1 MKAITRPL
9 EVIPEYNLRS
19 ICSLEEMLLFDI
31 ETTGLK
37 KETTQLYLVGCAY
50 YSEGIWYARQWL
62 TENTSDELR
71 VLEEFCEFASHYRTL
86 VHFNGDGFDIP
97 YMQYKADYYM
107 TGFDF
112 GRFNSF
118 DILKNARRSK
128 KVLSLQSMSQKSIEI
143 FLGINRDDQ
152 LNGGLLIPVYY
163 DYEKSRSARLEQLLL
178 LHNFDDIQGM
188 LKILPILTYT
198 DVLGG
203 GYEFISAS
211 EVRDTAILEYKI
223 TAPVPVYCEK
233 LVDANADILVC
244 MDKDLLQ
251 INLKIY
257 TETGRLPL
265 ANICDYYYLPEEDIV
280 VHKDVGQ
287 FLDRSKRI
295 KATKKNCFLK
305 KDGRFIPQINPV
317 FTPAFQLAEDKKRVY
332 ADWDEL
338 EKGCDKSL
346 MRELSSGILHFIS
359 GC

>member
-1 MKAITRPL
+1 MKVINRPL

-37 KETTQLYLVGCAY
+37 KETTQLYLIGCAY
-50 YSEGIWYARQWL
+50 YSNGTWYARQWL
-62 TENTSDELR
+62 TENTSDEFR
-71 VLEEFCEFASHYRTL
+71 VLEDFCEFASHYKTL

-97 YMQYKADYYM
+97 YMQFKADYYM

-112 GRFNSF
+112 GQFNSF
-118 DILKNARRSK
+118 DILKNARKSRK
-128 KVLSLQSMSQKSIEI
+128 FLDLQSMSQKSIEV
-143 FLGINRDDQ
+143 FLGINREDQ
-152 LNGGLLIPVYY
+152 LNGGLLIPAYY
-163 DYEKSRSARLEQLLL
+163 DYEKNGSAELEHLLL

-198 DVLGG
+198 DVLSG

-211 EVRDTAILEYKI
+211 EAHDTAILEYRI
-223 TAPVPVYCEK
+223 AEAVPVYREK
-233 LVDANADILVC
+233 IIGPKGDILVC

-257 TETGRLPL
+257 NETGKLPL
-265 ANICDYYYLPEEDIV
+265 ANVSDYYYLPEEDMVI
-280 VHKDVGQ
+280 HKDVGQ
-287 FLDRSKRI
+287 FLDKSKRV

-305 KDGRFIPQINPV
+305 KNGRFIPQMNEI
-317 FTPAFQLAEDKKRVY
+317 FIPAFQLADDNRRMY

-338 EKGCDKSL
+338 EQKCDKRL
-346 MRELSSGILHFIS
+346 MKELSSGILHSIS